1 MKHIITTISTLA
13 ILALTVPAFAHFQ
26 MIYTPESALN
36 KGGTIPLAIVFT
48 HPFEAG
54 HTMDMGTPEQFFVMR
69 SRGENTPKKA
79 DLLSTLKPIKW
90 TSLTNA
96 GAAYETKY
104 AVRGGDHIFCLVPAP
119 LL

>member
-1 MKHIITTISTLA
+1 MKHLITTISTLA

-36 KGGTIPLAIVFT
+36 KGGKIPLAIVFT

-69 SRGENTPKKA
+69 SRGENTPKK
-79 DLLSTLKPIKW
+79 
-90 TSLTNA
+90 
-96 GAAYETKY
+96 
-104 AVRGGDHIFCLVPAP
+104 RIFCRP
-119 LL
+119 